1 MRSRKRRQGA
11 ALNRPV
17 VLALKRQ
24 IEVVH
29 FGLKGLRFF
38 KRRVVDNIFSSML
51 RMLNWVGSWD

>member
-11 ALNRPV
+11 SLNRSV

-29 FGLKGLRFF
+29 FGLKALSFF
-38 KRRVVDNIFSSML
+38 KRRVVEKIFASIL
-51 RMLNWVGSWD
+51 RMLIWLDQ